1 MEEII
6 VLADNIK
13 ETSELEETAE
23 MLAQL
28 AEMAMELVCLI
39 GTEKEVAQR
48 GRPRQPTYQS
58 TENVDGAASL
68 SCSIA
73 ARRPTGCQSVGW
85 AE

>member
-39 GTEKEVAQR
+39 GTEKEVA
-48 GRPRQPTYQS
+48 
-58 TENVDGAASL
+58 
-68 SCSIA
+68 
-73 ARRPTGCQSVGW
+73 
-85 AE
+85 